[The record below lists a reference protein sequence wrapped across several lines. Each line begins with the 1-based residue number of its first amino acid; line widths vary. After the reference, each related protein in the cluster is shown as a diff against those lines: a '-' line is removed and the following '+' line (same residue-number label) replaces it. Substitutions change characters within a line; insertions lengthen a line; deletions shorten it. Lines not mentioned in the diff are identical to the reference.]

1 MEYLINKINLESEFQ
16 RIVDS
21 GWECRFSSEQY
32 KQTFI
37 LSKPNQRTADI
48 GVEYF
53 TKLVDD
59 YKNFT
64 NILDDF
70 FIVYSMIISNHI
82 SKVDFN
88 LLETSGSFIFT
99 AELEKPP
106 VKYVKNDLYSLI
118 DSEYKKH
125 SFNEESVLDGDIWK
139 SFIQL
144 KNDMRR
150 DSNSYPFKYRK

>member
-21 GWECRFSSEQY
+21 GWECKFSSEQY

-37 LSKPNQRTADI
+37 LSKPKQRTADI

-64 NILDDF
+64 TILDDF

-82 SKVDFN
+82 NKVDFN

-106 VKYVKNDLYSLI
+106 VKYVKNDLY
-118 DSEYKKH
+118 KRG

-144 KNDMRR
+144 KSDMRR
-150 DSNSYPFKYRK
+150 DSDSYPFKYRK